1 MFDFLKKKTYNVKL
15 DGLHCEK
22 CIAKVQTALKALGG
36 KADIDLKL
44 GEVKITIPEKIDFD
58 TIKKAIEGLGFG
70 CDLLK

>member
-15 DGLHCEK
+15 DGLHCMK
-22 CIAKVQTALKALGG
+22 CVEKVQGALKTLGG

-44 GEVKITIPEKIDFD
+44 GRASITIPEKIDFS
-58 TIKKAIEGLGFG
+58 TVKEAIEALGFK